1 MIKKKLKLYYR
12 IIIQNLFK
20 ILYGKI
26 LIPKKKNNLI
36 KKAKINNLKY
46 RMFDNNNYHIYNI
59 KNARIYTDKNEN
71 VAIIKNNYILE
82 NISFQQVNGKLKG
95 FC

>member
-26 LIPKKKNNLI
+26 LIPKNH
-36 KKAKINNLKY
+36 KIQYDQAHKTKY
-46 RMFDNNNYHIYNI
+46 VIN
-59 KNARIYTDKNEN
+59 
-71 VAIIKNNYILE
+71 
-82 NISFQQVNGKLKG
+82 
-95 FC
+95 